1 MFKKN
6 LKEEI
11 KMKTQELKNKKSFN
25 LSDQLIV
32 ISFPF
37 IIILSL
43 IVLGMILS
51 AGKNVFTENTTG
63 EHLML
68 SSLNSVEKIQL
79 AEHPEQQMEIE
90 KLVSRMNSI
99 TEKMELETLMTKV
112 QEYLIPEKEP
122 DFSNQINIGK
132 PVYIE
137 ETIHFNEMA
146 NNPDFRSETSRPS
159 KYVKNEL
166 LEKWA
171 DEKYKDVLEF
181 HAMNRKVKQF
191 LAEEK
196 EQIISTEDALSF
208 NGSEMAHLSVSE
220 INHAPKYVK
229 NQYLEK
235 WAREKYDEVLEF
247 YAMEKKVREFLI
259 AVPEPSLALENWM
272 TNGKC
277 WCTEPR
283 EQFAYSSEEI
293 LLPANK

>member
-1 MFKKN
+1 
-6 LKEEI
+6 
-11 KMKTQELKNKKSFN
+11 MKTQEFKNKRSIN

-51 AGKNVFTENTTG
+51 AGKNVFTESTTG

-68 SSLNSVEKIQL
+68 NTLNSVEEIQL
-79 AEHPEQQMEIE
+79 VEHPEQQMEIE
-90 KLVSRMNSI
+90 KLVSRMNTI
-99 TEKMELETLMTKV
+99 AEKMEMETLMAKV
-112 QEYLIPEKEP
+112 KKYLIPEKEP
-122 DFSNQINIGK
+122 EFSNHFYIGE
-132 PVYIE
+132 PDYIE
-137 ETIHFNEMA
+137 EANNFNEME
-146 NNPDFRSETSRPS
+146 NNLDSGSEIWHS

-171 DEKYKDVLEF
+171 GEKYNAVLEF

-208 NGSEMAHLSVSE
+208 NGIKMAHPPVSE
-220 INHAPKYVK
+220 IDQAPKYVK

-247 YAMEKKVREFLI
+247 YAMEKKLREFLE
-259 AVPEPSLALENWM
+259 AEPEPSLALEDWM

-277 WCTEPR
+277 WCTEPV
-283 EQFAYSSEEI
+283 EQFAYSKEI